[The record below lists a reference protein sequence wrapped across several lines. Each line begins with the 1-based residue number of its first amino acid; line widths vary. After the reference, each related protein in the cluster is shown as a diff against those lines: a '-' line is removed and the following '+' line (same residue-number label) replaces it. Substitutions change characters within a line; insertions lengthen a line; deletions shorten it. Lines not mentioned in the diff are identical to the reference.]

1 MMKIT
6 IEPFHHELEC
16 EDRETVLKAALR
28 QGLFI
33 RYGCKNGGCGTCKS
47 RLIDGDIDEPPSTF
61 CLNPSERDDG
71 WFLPCVSV
79 PADDCTVDISSM
91 GLSEEEFLSGDQSG
105 EYETRIEIN
114 EALTKDIR
122 RLRLRIFDG
131 EGMKFTAGQFANIQ
145 IPGTQLLRPYSM
157 ANSPGENNILEF
169 VIKVF
174 PEGKFSQLLERRLKA
189 GDSLQVHGPYGE
201 LRIRLSHR
209 NIIMVAGGSGLAPL
223 LSMLYQLVEKGN
235 DRPVQLFFGAR
246 TIDDFY
252 YIEDIQAAQRRMPAL
267 EFIPVLSKS
276 WPDDWQGET
285 GLVTE
290 AISRHRESFRH
301 YDAYLCGP
309 PPMIDAATSLLV
321 ERGVRPRNVYFDAF
335 YPATS
340 D

>member
-1 MMKIT
+1 MKIT
-6 IEPFHHELEC
+6 VEPFQREYEC
-16 EDRETVLKAALR
+16 EDGETILKAALR

-33 RYGCKNGGCGTCKS
+33 RYGCKHGGCGTCKS

-61 CLNPSERDDG
+61 CLNQAEREDD
-71 WFLPCVSV
+71 WFLPCVSI
-79 PADDCTVDISSM
+79 PTDDCTIDISSM
-91 GLSEEEFLSGDQSG
+91 EISEEEFLSGDQSG

-114 EALTKDIR
+114 EPLTKDIR
-122 RLRLRIFDG
+122 RLRLRIVD
-131 EGMKFTAGQFANIQ
+131 EDGMKFNAGQFANIQ

-157 ANSPGENNILEF
+157 ANSPKEKNIMEF

-174 PEGKFSQLLERRLKA
+174 PGGKFSQQLENGLKA
-189 GDSLQVHGPYGE
+189 GDNLQVHGPYGE

-223 LSMLYQLVEKGN
+223 LSMLYQLAEKGN
-235 DRPVQLFFGAR
+235 ERPVQFFFGAR
-246 TIDDFY
+246 TDDDLY
-252 YIEDIQAAQRRMPAL
+252 YIKEIEAVQQHMPAF
-267 EFIPVLSKS
+267 EFIPVLSES
-276 WPDDWQGET
+276 WPGDWRGET

-290 AISRHRESFRH
+290 ALSRYKESFKN

-335 YPATS
+335 YPATAT
-340 D
+340 